1 MKTTTKAIFS
11 LGLIS
16 FLILGGVCQNAFA
29 VGAKAKANNYQH
41 SLTRKHTGSHKRK
54 RVHVKKHSS
63 SVKRTL
69 DKK

>member
-29 VGAKAKANNYQH
+29 VEAKTNNHHH
-41 SLTRKHTGSHKRK
+41 SLTKKHTGSQKHK
-54 RVHVKKHSS
+54 RVHVNKNSS
-63 SVKRTL
+63 SVKHTL